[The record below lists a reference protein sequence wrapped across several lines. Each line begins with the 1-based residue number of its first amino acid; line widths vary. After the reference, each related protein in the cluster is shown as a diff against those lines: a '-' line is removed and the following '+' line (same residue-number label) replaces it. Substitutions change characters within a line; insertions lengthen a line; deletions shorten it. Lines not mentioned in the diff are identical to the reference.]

1 MRSES
6 AKKIQINLIITS
18 LQFTISKR
26 NEPPPGQARPSQT
39 RTEPN
44 CAKKKEEGK
53 IKKWKRKNYYRLQI
67 SSRNGLQQQQQQKTN
82 LNKH

>member
-1 MRSES
+1 MRSEN

-18 LQFTISKR
+18 IQFTILKR
-26 NEPPPGQARPSQT
+26 NEPPPDQARPDQN
-39 RTEPN
+39 REPN

-53 IKKWKRKNYYRLQI
+53 IKKWERKNYYRLQI